1 MEEHNVKNG
10 NDKPSFLL
18 GFFVGMSIISLVSF
32 FVLFGLMWKL
42 NGNDSST
49 NTASATGNTVN
60 ETGEVADSGYG
71 QYPAPE
77 VKNATA
83 LNAKDHVYGNKDAKV
98 TIIEYSDFECPY
110 CSKNFAT
117 MEQIKKNYG
126 DKIKVAYRHFPL
138 DFHKNAHPAAK
149 ASECAA
155 DQGKFWEMHSK
166 IFSNQASLGTA
177 GIFVTWAKEL
187 GLNEGTFTQ
196 CFNGASKDALIQEMM
211 SMGMADGVQGTP
223 AVFINDKFVSGAYP
237 YSYFAQIIDEELAK

>member
-1 MEEHNVKNG
+1 MEEHKSNE
-10 NDKPSFLL
+10 KPSFLL

-42 NGNDSST
+42 NGSEST
-49 NTASATGNTVN
+49 GTASANPTVN
-60 ETGEVADSGYG
+60 PTGEVADSGYG

-77 VKNATA
+77 VKTVSAI
-83 LNAKDHVYGNKDAKV
+83 NAKDHVFGNKDAKV

-110 CSKNFAT
+110 CSRNFET
-117 MEQIKKNYG
+117 MEQIKKTYG

-138 DFHKNAHPAAK
+138 DFHQNAHPAAK

-155 DQGKFWEMHSK
+155 DQGKFWEMHAK
-166 IFSNQASLGTA
+166 IFSNQSSLATA

-187 GLNEGTFTQ
+187 GLNEATFTQ
-196 CFNGASKDALIQEMM
+196 CFNGATKDALIQEMQT
-211 SMGMADGVQGTP
+211 MGMTDGVQGTP

-237 YSYFAQIIDEELAK
+237 YEYFAQIIDEELAK

>member
-1 MEEHNVKNG
+1 MEEHKTNE
-10 NDKPSFLL
+10 KPSFLL

-42 NGNDSST
+42 NGSDNSS
-49 NTASATGNTVN
+49 ASATGTTVN
-60 ETGEVADSGYG
+60 ETGKVADSGYG

-77 VKNATA
+77 VVQPTA
-83 LNAKDHVYGNKDAKV
+83 LTAKDHVYGNKDAKV

-117 MEQIKKNYG
+117 MEQIKKTYG
-126 DKIKVAYRHFPL
+126 DKIKISYRHFPL

-155 DQGKFWEMHSK
+155 DQGKFWEMHAK
-166 IFSNQASLGTA
+166 IFSNQTSLATA

-187 GLNEGTFTQ
+187 GLNEATFTQ
-196 CFNGASKDALIQEMM
+196 CFNGASKDGLIQEMM
-211 SMGMADGVQGTP
+211 NMAMSDGVQGTP

-237 YSYFAQIIDEELAK
+237 YDYFAMIIDNELVK

>member
-1 MEEHNVKNG
+1 MEEHNIKNG

-42 NGNDSST
+42 NDSENST
-49 NTASATGNTVN
+49 ATVTTTIN
-60 ETGEVADSGYG
+60 ENGKVPDSGYG

-77 VKNATA
+77 VRKVSA

-110 CSKNFAT
+110 CGKNSVT
-117 MEQIKKNYG
+117 MDQIKKNYG
-126 DKIKVAYRHFPL
+126 DKVKVAYRHFPL

-155 DQGKFWEMHSK
+155 DQGKFWEMHDK
-166 IFSNQASLGTA
+166 IFSNQSALGTA
-177 GIFVTWAKEL
+177 NIFVTWAKEL
-187 GLNEGTFTQ
+187 GLNEAAFTQ
-196 CFNGASKDALIQEMM
+196 CINGASKDSLIQEMIN
-211 SMGMADGVQGTP
+211 MGMADGVQGTP

-237 YSYFAQIIDEELAK
+237 YAYFAQIIDEELAK